1 MISKFFSALSIVL
14 CMAGFFEVG
23 TSLPEA
29 VPLWLTLCTT
39 AAVVCSTVL
48 SLALEDRKLP

>member
-1 MISKFFSALSIVL
+1 MISKFFSALSIIL

-48 SLALEDRKLP
+48 SLALEDRELP